1 MRSAWVL
8 LGSLVVLAS
17 GVACGGGNAGTKPKD
32 GTSANDADGGGSIG
46 NLVLQNGGLDTL
58 GGGSNSNGSGLSSSL
73 KLDLVEKDQKVLL
86 DGIVKEWPARTA
98 ATTVVKGSAVKAT
111 FGLQYDD
118 AKVYVAG
125 EIADEKFT
133 RTGRFGDDEDHAS
146 LIVATPSLGVQTGSY
161 TAVEIGFYAGKP
173 GESAGAVRFLS
184 GPSKGR
190 DVPGAKIVEAPLD
203 KGYAFEA
210 QLPWSVVAP
219 SGVHLGLRGAMRY
232 YDSEGSG
239 IKSVVATSN
248 GDVASPSALATL
260 PSESEQSM
268 IDGFLSPKGLL
279 ATAPKVDIIADVVG
293 DGQKDRITVYDRYL
307 TVLGPGYRGGKEFF
321 FRDFG
326 ADLVKLETK
335 DVTGRGKEDLLI
347 RRRFAPSGGSPSTRE
362 WFEVWSFLGDEPTT
376 TFAHEISVSL
386 AGKQVTNA
394 IRASSK
400 EIEITYE
407 PAQGWDVTTYREA
420 TASDVEPVLLPWG
433 AIKSQLYKYDNGKFA
448 KLKEVSQTPQPGAAT
463 NTYTV
468 SQKPPEPPTPVVKTN
483 TDLGKSMLDKF
494 KADRGIAATERPRFD
509 VEVHVDGDNRAE
521 RVVAFGRDICVF
533 GPGFKNGTAYAYITL
548 SQFAADADVKDFA
561 VRDLTGDGAADIT
574 VRGVRHVTAAGQGN
588 VDMDVLFIYQVKAEA
603 ITRVFGIETGRE
615 QTGKRVQG
623 MVQFIPAAGGKG
635 FDIDVS
641 PGRATGWTDKTY
653 PWGQD
658 QPGTGAIEPLL
669 LPWGGIAHLKYS
681 WNGTTFAKAP

>member
-1 MRSAWVL
+1 MRNACVPLAVLVL
-8 LGSLVVLAS
+8 LG
-17 GVACGGGNAGTKPKD
+17 ACGGGASGTKPKD
-32 GTSANDADGGGSIG
+32 GSNANDADGGSIG
-46 NLVLQNGGLDTL
+46 ALVVANGGIDSL
-58 GGGSNSNGSGLSSSL
+58 GGGSNSNGSGIASSL
-73 KLDLVEKDQKVLL
+73 KLDLVEKDAKVLL

-98 ATTVVKGSAVKAT
+98 ATTVVKGSADKVKAT
-111 FGLQYDD
+111 FGLQYDES
-118 AKVYVAG
+118 KVYVAG
-125 EIADEKFT
+125 EIIDDKLT
-133 RTGRFGDDEDHAS
+133 RTARFGEDEDHAS
-146 LIVATPSLGVQTGSY
+146 VIVATPSLGVQTGTYS
-161 TAVEIGFYAGKP
+161 TVEIGLYAGKP
-173 GESAGAVRFLS
+173 GESAGAVRYLS

-190 DVPGAKIVEAPLD
+190 DVPGAKIVEAPID

-219 SGVHLGLRGAMRY
+219 SGVHLGLRGTMRY
-232 YDSEGSG
+232 YDSEGGG
-239 IKSVVATSN
+239 IKTVIATST
-248 GDVASPSALATL
+248 GDVATPSALAVL

-279 ATAPKVDIIADVVG
+279 ATTPKVDIIADVVG

-335 DVTGRGKEDLLI
+335 DVTGRGKDDLLI
-347 RRRFAPSGGSPSTRE
+347 RRRFAPSGNSLSTRE

-376 TFAHEISVSL
+376 TFAHEISVSMT
-386 AGKQVTNA
+386 GKQVTNA

-420 TASDVEPVLLPWG
+420 TANDVEPVLLPWG
-433 AIKSQLYKYDNGKFA
+433 AIKSQLYKYDNGKFG
-448 KLKEVSQTPQPGAAT
+448 KLKEVSQTPQPGAAVA
-463 NTYTV
+463 TYTV

-483 TDLGKSMLDKF
+483 TDLGKSMLDKC

-509 VEVHVDGDNRAE
+509 VEVHVDGDSRPE

-533 GPGFKNGTAYAYITL
+533 GPGFKNGSAYAYITL

-574 VRGVRHVTAAGQGN
+574 VRGVRHVAAAGQGN

-615 QTGKRVQG
+615 QPGGKRIQG

-658 QPGTGAIEPLL
+658 QPGTGAIEPVL
-669 LPWGGIAHLKYS
+669 LPWGGIPHLKY
-681 WNGTTFAKAP
+681 